1 MYYKEVFSR
10 TKEHEMGKKIKAIRE
25 EKKLSQSKV
34 VEKLVQ
40 YDINMSRETLSK
52 IENNSRSISAIE
64 LNALCK
70 VLDVDIKDF
79 FQDEKDEDLVT
90 FFRKRNFSQNTLEE
104 ISEFQEMVKMFIKQE
119 KIYREE

>member
-1 MYYKEVFSR
+1 M
-10 TKEHEMGKKIKAIRE
+10 TKEHEIGKKIKAIRE

-64 LNALCK
+64 LNAISNI
-70 VLDVDIKDF
+70 LDVDIRDF
-79 FQDEKDEDLVT
+79 FQDEEDEDLVT

-119 KIYREE
+119 KIYHEE

>member
-1 MYYKEVFSR
+1 M
-10 TKEHEMGKKIKAIRE
+10 TKEHEIGKKIKFARE
-25 EKKLSQSKV
+25 KKKLSQSKV
-34 VEKLVQ
+34 VEKLAE

-64 LNALCK
+64 LNAISNI
-70 VLDVDIKDF
+70 LDVDIRDF
-79 FQDEKDEDLVT
+79 FQDEEDEDLVT

-119 KIYREE
+119 KIYHEE

>member
-1 MYYKEVFSR
+1 M
-10 TKEHEMGKKIKAIRE
+10 TKEHEIGKKIKAIRE

>member
-1 MYYKEVFSR
+1 M
-10 TKEHEMGKKIKAIRE
+10 TKEHEIGKKIKAIRE

-79 FQDEKDEDLVT
+79 FQDEEDEDLVT

-119 KIYREE
+119 KIYHEE